1 MDAREKQ
8 PVPSLH
14 VIPDVRHMP
23 IADRREVF
31 LDGLRAL
38 TQMTGIVVTV
48 DDEGDEYG
56 GMFGLDDIEMV
67 GPGKYGPPSEIWCQW
82 MRDAD
87 APKRA
92 KAIRDRVIGA
102 HRMQLNEMRA
112 ILAVREQHKVT
123 RGVDGLRADI
133 AAAEAK
139 LRALEAT

>member
-1 MDAREKQ
+1 
-8 PVPSLH
+8 
-14 VIPDVRHMP
+14 MP

-38 TQMTGIVVTV
+38 TQMTGVVVTV
-48 DDEGDEYG
+48 DDEGDEYA

-92 KAIRDRVIGA
+92 KAIRDRLIGA
-102 HRMQLNEMRA
+102 HRMQLSEMRA
-112 ILAVREQHKVT
+112 ILAVRERHKVT
-123 RGVDGLRADI
+123 RGVDSLRADI